1 MPERA
6 VHFGLRSRAGW
17 GGIGAVT
24 ESGINLVS
32 DGILILAPEATVELN
47 VLPFMKAQLGA
58 GYRAVF
64 GANNPIHYKPRPEF
78 TNRSLWTDVWMVRRL
93 IFPPSLNHGEKRI

>member
-64 GANNPIHYKPRPEF
+64 GANNPF
-78 TNRSLWTDVWMVRRL
+78 MTNQDLSSPTGRFALMFGWFGD
-93 IFPPSLNHGEKRI
+93 